1 MLASLIG
8 QGAEFVTP
16 TIDWHAIAPELVL
29 AAVALGIVLLDS
41 VLLERAKPLIPG
53 IAGLGFL
60 AALIPVL
67 TLATASPEIRST
79 FDGAFVI
86 NNRALALKVL
96 FLVTGYIVVLLSTK
110 YVAEGD
116 YWESEY
122 YALMMCSVLGMS
134 VMASATDLITIFI
147 ALELLS
153 IPAYMLAGWR
163 KRDTKSNEAGL
174 KYYLMGVFATGIF
187 LYGFSLLY
195 GVSGSTNLGEISR
208 AIGKGDAPSSI
219 VVVALVLSIIGFGFK
234 VSAVPVHAWAPDTYE
249 GAPTPI
255 TAFLAVASK
264 AAGFAALIQLVFI
277 GFAERADVVQP
288 LMFILAALSMT
299 VGNLIAIRQTNVVRM
314 LAYSGIGQAGYI
326 LACFAVYEANP
337 ELAVS
342 AIVSYLLI
350 YAAMNLGAFACVIA
364 IARKT
369 GSAERDSMRGL
380 FSYAPGVA
388 VMFTLFLASLV
399 GIPPLGGWYAKFSV
413 WNALI
418 GAGTGMGYALAVIM
432 AVNTAIAAYYYM
444 AVAHAMWF
452 DDAPD
457 GDVTPFKVPV
467 NLVAA
472 IAICLVVTLVAG
484 VLPDLIT
491 KMSTV
496 PALAAGLGG

>member
-1 MLASLIG
+1 MRGRL
-8 QGAEFVTP
+8 TP
-16 TIDWHAIAPELVL
+16 TRVL
-29 AAVALGIVLLDS
+29 PP
-41 VLLERAKPLIPG
+41 R
-53 IAGLGFL
+53 
-60 AALIPVL
+60 
-67 TLATASPEIRST
+67 SPP
-79 FDGAFVI
+79 F
-86 NNRALALKVL
+86 
-96 FLVTGYIVVLLSTK
+96 
-110 YVAEGD
+110 
-116 YWESEY
+116 
-122 YALMMCSVLGMS
+122 
-134 VMASATDLITIFI
+134 
-147 ALELLS
+147 
-153 IPAYMLAGWR
+153 
-163 KRDTKSNEAGL
+163 
-174 KYYLMGVFATGIF
+174 
-187 LYGFSLLY
+187 
-195 GVSGSTNLGEISR
+195 
-208 AIGKGDAPSSI
+208 
-219 VVVALVLSIIGFGFK
+219 
-234 VSAVPVHAWAPDTYE
+234 
-249 GAPTPI
+249 
-255 TAFLAVASK
+255 AVASK

-444 AVAHAMWF
+444 AVARDVVRRCAGRRRHPVQGACQPGGGHRHLLGCHPGGGCV
-452 DDAPD
+452 ARPD
-457 GDVTPFKVPV
+457 HQDVHRSC
-467 NLVAA
+467 ACCRA
-472 IAICLVVTLVAG
+472 GRIATNH
-484 VLPDLIT
+484 
-491 KMSTV
+491 
-496 PALAAGLGG
+496 